1 MVKISAFKALRPHDN
16 LVEQV
21 PTQAYSN
28 YNKLEIEETK
38 KNNQYSFLNIIH
50 QDHIDDQKKDLK
62 A

>member
-1 MVKISAFKALRPHDN
+1 MVKISAFKALRPNDN

-50 QDHIDDQKKDLK
+50 QDHIDDQKKK
-62 A
+62 I